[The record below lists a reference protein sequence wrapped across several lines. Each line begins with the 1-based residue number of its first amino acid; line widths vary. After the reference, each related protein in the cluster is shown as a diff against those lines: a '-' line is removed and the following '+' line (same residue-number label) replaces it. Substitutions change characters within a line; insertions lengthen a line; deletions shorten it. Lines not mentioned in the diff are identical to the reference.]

1 MLQISEINI
10 ISIDKSEETWMI
22 EGELIIEDELSS
34 AFEASYLPEED
45 EMEELSLEMEFEDFD
60 METAKRMIADAAND
74 YDE

>member
-34 AFEASYLPEED
+34 AFEASYLPEAD